1 MSPGEGSRRPAP
13 GRRAGQ
19 GGQGEEAGVRVTY
32 LGHATV
38 LIEMDGVRVLT
49 DPLLRRRVG
58 ALVRLVPMAD
68 VKLTGIDAVLI
79 SHLHLDHCDLPSLA
93 AVGRETPLIVPV
105 GAGAFLRG
113 RGFPRVTEL
122 AWGRFT
128 DVGSVEVT
136 ATEAVHNGRRPI
148 AGPRAQ
154 AAGYVL
160 AGSGGEAVYFA
171 GDTDLYPG
179 MATLPGVRDGV
190 DVALLP
196 VWGWGPALGPGHLD
210 PARAVEAATLIR
222 PRHAMP
228 IHAGTY
234 YPAGLR
240 RVYPRNIVEP
250 PGDFARGVSA
260 RGLPTDVLVPRPGSV
275 LVP

>member
-1 MSPGEGSRRPAP
+1 V
-13 GRRAGQ
+13 Q
-19 GGQGEEAGVRVTY
+19 VTY
-32 LGHATV
+32 VGHATV

-49 DPLLRRRVG
+49 DPLLRRRIG
-58 ALVRLVPMAD
+58 ALVRLVPMPD
-68 VKLTGIDAVLI
+68 VPLTGIDAILI

-93 AVGRETPLIVPV
+93 AVGRDTHLIVPV

-113 RGFPRVTEL
+113 RGFARVSEL
-122 AWGRFT
+122 AWGR
-128 DVGSVEVT
+128 SVEVGAVAVT
-136 ATEAVHNGRRPI
+136 ATEAVHDGRRPVV
-148 AGPRAQ
+148 GPRAQ

-160 AGSGGEAVYFA
+160 AGAGGEAVYFA
-171 GDTDLYPG
+171 GDTDLFAG
-179 MATLPGVRDGV
+179 MATLPGVADGV

-196 VWGWGPALGPGHLD
+196 VWGWGPVLGPGHLD
-210 PARAVEAATLIR
+210 PARAVEAAALIR

-260 RGLPTDVLVPRPGSV
+260 RGLATEVLVPRPGSV
-275 LVP
+275 LLTPAAGV

>member
-1 MSPGEGSRRPAP
+1 M
-13 GRRAGQ
+13 
-19 GGQGEEAGVRVTY
+19 RVTY

-49 DPLLRRRVG
+49 DPLLRRRIG
-58 ALVRLVPMAD
+58 PLVRLVPMPD
-68 VKLTGIDAVLI
+68 VPLAGIDAILI

-93 AVGRETPLIVPV
+93 AVGRDTRLIVPM

-122 AWGRFT
+122 AWERST
-128 DVGSVEVT
+128 ALGSVEVT
-136 ATEAVHNGRRPI
+136 ATEAVHGGRRPVV
-148 AGPRAQ
+148 GPRAL

-160 AGSGGEAVYFA
+160 TGSGGEAVYFA
-171 GDTDLYPG
+171 GDTDLFVG
-179 MATLPGVRDGV
+179 MATLPGVRDGM

-196 VWGWGPALGPGHLD
+196 VWGWGPVLGPGHLD
-210 PARAVEAATLIR
+210 PARAVEAAALIR

-234 YPAGLR
+234 YPVGLR

-250 PGDFARGVSA
+250 PGDFAHGVSA

-275 LVP
+275 LVV